1 VKILVVGSDIPA
13 TSNMPGSPRLF
24 SLCRYLAQRHS
35 LTLATLSQSQ
45 ERYQEF
51 LADPTTAGVFDDVVV
66 LPSAPDSDWFGAQIH
81 RLRQAP
87 YFITRYRAPRFYA
100 EQCQRIREMYLRGGY
115 DAIFVDG
122 IFVAQ
127 YVEGAHLRCAAI
139 IDLHDSITL
148 LSIRTGS
155 PDRSWLGRL
164 HLNLSVRKLGKIE
177 SHLSRTFGA
186 IIVNSSVDEAF
197 LRKLNPS
204 ANTLTIGNG
213 VDSDFFSPGEVQPD
227 MTKIVFT
234 GVMNYEPNEDAA
246 LHFAETILPVIQK
259 RHPQTQFWVVGKA
272 PGPKLQALAARPGI
286 HVTGGVPDIRP
297 YARAAGVVVS
307 PLRFGTGVK
316 NKLLAALSMK
326 KAVVATS
333 TTIEGLEV
341 VDRRDLLVADDPADF
356 AAKVIMLIENPEYGN
371 RLAESGYEFVRKRY
385 SWESSARQLEQALID
400 VVNRSGVRQ
409 AR

>member
-1 VKILVVGSDIPA
+1 MKILVIGSDIPA

-35 LTLATLSQSQ
+35 LTLATLSRSQ
-45 ERYQEF
+45 ERCREF
-51 LADPTTAGVFDDVVV
+51 LADPSTAGVFDDVVV
-66 LPSAPDSDWFGAQIH
+66 LPSAPDFGWFGTQMH
-81 RLRQAP
+81 RLSQAP
-87 YFITRYRAPRFYA
+87 YFITRYRTPRFYA
-100 EQCQRIREMYLRGGY
+100 EQCQRIHELYLRGAY

-122 IFVAQ
+122 IWAAQ
-127 YVEGAHLRCAAI
+127 YVEGARLGCAAV

-148 LSIRTGS
+148 LTIRAGRRE
-155 PDRSWLGRL
+155 RSRLGRL
-164 HLNLSVRKLGKIE
+164 RLYFSARGIRKIE
-177 SHLSRTFGA
+177 ARLSRTFGA
-186 IIVNSSVDEAF
+186 IIVNSSVDETF
-197 LRKLNPS
+197 LRNLNPS

-213 VDSDFFSPGEVQPD
+213 VDSDFFSPGEVEPD

-234 GVMNYEPNEDAA
+234 GVMTYAPNEDAA

-259 RHPQTQFWVVGKA
+259 RHPQTQFWVVGKE
-272 PGPKLQALAARPGI
+272 PGPKVQALAARPGI

-333 TTIEGLEV
+333 TTIEGLDV

-371 RLAESGYEFVRKRY
+371 RLAQSGHEFVRERY
-385 SWESSARQLEQALID
+385 SWESSARQLEQALTD
-400 VVNRSGVRQ
+400 VVNRTGDHH